1 MTPADDLDRFLLAQR
16 RSDTVRALCRP
27 NLTEAQLDD
36 IQRRFEIA
44 QLAAEDDDGPS
55 GGVVAGRLQ

>member
-1 MTPADDLDRFLLAQR
+1 MIPADDLDWFLADQR

-27 NLTEAQLDD
+27 GNTEAQLAD

-44 QLAAEDDDGPS
+44 KLAAEDDGPTG
-55 GGVVAGRLQ
+55 GGVDGRLQ